1 MTSRTALP
9 GAPASAPIP
18 SSYASYTS
26 YAQDPT
32 DTMHPTHAAH
42 ASLAS
47 RAPHAPTATHT
58 PTATADALTAPDTA
72 PAPDAAPECGH
83 ERGHITD
90 SRFYGHIYATETSR
104 AVFCDICRFQSW
116 LDIEAQLAL
125 AQAELGMIPQWAA
138 DRIAERAQ
146 VHLLDLDG
154 VRAEIRRTAHSLVG
168 LLRAF
173 QAVCGPEA
181 GEYIHY
187 GTTTQDIQDTGQV
200 LAMKRVLD
208 SLQGLIAGMVRRLV
222 EICDEHATTVVL
234 GRTHAQPALPIG
246 FGLKAAGWID
256 ELLRHDERIEALR
269 PRVLVLQLFGGAGSM
284 AGFDGRGPELLE
296 RLADRLGL
304 AVPVT
309 GWHAARDRM
318 AEYVSTLAM
327 AAGTLGRIADE
338 IRTLGRPEIAEVQEA
353 WYLGKVGSSTMPHKR
368 NPEGC
373 EQIVV
378 MARLAAAQA
387 APALAAMGGDH
398 ERDGRTLRMEWVCV
412 PDVSHYTLTA
422 CEIMT
427 RVLNGLTVRTDRAL
441 ANVLEVRDQVATE
454 GLMLAFAAHLGK
466 QSAHERVYQLIQ
478 RGISERRSL
487 RELIEADEQLGGVLG
502 RDELDRLFDPA
513 RYLGDSALLTRR
525 VTDRARAWLAA
536 RPTP

>member
-1 MTSRTALP
+1 MSTLTLPAARATA
-9 GAPASAPIP
+9 A
-18 SSYASYTS
+18 
-26 YAQDPT
+26 
-32 DTMHPTHAAH
+32 
-42 ASLAS
+42 
-47 RAPHAPTATHT
+47 APTQDTT
-58 PTATADALTAPDTA
+58 TTMDTA
-72 PAPDAAPECGH
+72 ADDGLCTH

-104 AVFCDICRFQSW
+104 EIFCDVCRFQSW
-116 LDIEAQLAL
+116 LDVEAQLAL

-138 DRIAERAQ
+138 DRIADSAR

-168 LLRAF
+168 VLRAF

-181 GEYIHY
+181 GEFIHF
-187 GTTTQDIQDTGQV
+187 GTTTQDVQDTGQV

-208 SLQGLIAGMVRRLV
+208 NLQQLIAGLVARLV
-222 EICDEHATTVVL
+222 EISEEHAATVVL

-246 FGLKAAGWID
+246 FGLKASGWID
-256 ELLRHDERIEALR
+256 ELLRHAERIEAMR

-296 RLADRLGL
+296 RLAERLGL
-304 AVPVT
+304 SVPDT

-318 AEYVSTLAM
+318 VEYVSTLAM
-327 AAGTLGRIADE
+327 VSGTLGRIADE
-338 IRTLGRPEIAEVQEA
+338 IRTLGRPEIGEVQEA

-378 MARLAAAQA
+378 MARLAAAQVGT
-387 APALAAMGGDH
+387 ALTAMGGDH

-422 CEIMT
+422 CEITT
-427 RVLNGLTVRTDRAL
+427 RVLKGLSVRSERAL
-441 ANVLEVRDQVATE
+441 ANVLSVRDQVATE
-454 GLMLAFAAHLGK
+454 SLMLAFAGHLGK
-466 QSAHERVYQLIQ
+466 QTAHERIYQLIQ
-478 RGISERRSL
+478 QGISEQRSL
-487 RELIEADEQLGGVLG
+487 RELIEADAELGPVLSAQ
-502 RDELDRLFDPA
+502 ELDVLFDPA
-513 RYLGDSALLTRR
+513 RYLGESVRLTHR
-525 VTDRARAWLAA
+525 VTERARAWLRGRDDTAA
-536 RPTP
+536 

>member
-1 MTSRTALP
+1 
-9 GAPASAPIP
+9 
-18 SSYASYTS
+18 
-26 YAQDPT
+26 
-32 DTMHPTHAAH
+32 MHAHAAM
-42 ASLAS
+42 
-47 RAPHAPTATHT
+47 PT
-58 PTATADALTAPDTA
+58 PPDG
-72 PAPDAAPECGH
+72 PDAHALRIAADEDPAAESCRH

-104 AVFCDICRFQSW
+104 AIFCDVCRFQSW
-116 LDIEAQLAL
+116 LDVEAELAL
-125 AQAELGMIPQWAA
+125 AQAELGMIPQAAA
-138 DRIAERAQ
+138 DRIAECAR

-173 QAVCGPEA
+173 QTVCGPEA
-181 GEYIHY
+181 GEYIHF

-208 SLQGLIAGMVRRLV
+208 ALGQLIAGLVARLV
-222 EICDEHATTVVL
+222 EISEEHAGTVVL

-246 FGLKAAGWID
+246 FGLKAASWID
-256 ELLRHDERIEALR
+256 ELLRHAQRIEEMR
-269 PRVLVLQLFGGAGSM
+269 PRVLVLQMFGAAGSM
-284 AGFDGRGPELLE
+284 AGFDGKGPELLS
-296 RLADRLGL
+296 RLASRLGL
-304 AVPVT
+304 AVPDS

-327 AAGTLGRIADE
+327 TAGTLGRIADE
-338 IRTLGRPEIAEVQEA
+338 IRTLGRPEIGELREA

-387 APALAAMGGDH
+387 ATALSAMGGDH

-427 RVLNGLTVRTDRAL
+427 RVLGGLTVQTDRAL
-441 ANVLEVRDQVATE
+441 ANVLSVRDQVATE
-454 GLMLAFAAHLGK
+454 GLMLAFAGHLGK
-466 QSAHERVYQLIQ
+466 QSAHERIYQLIQ
-478 RGISERRSL
+478 RGISERVPL
-487 RELIEADEQLGGVLG
+487 RELIDADPDLSGVLAPE
-502 RDELDRLFDPA
+502 ELDALFDPA
-513 RYLGDSALLTRR
+513 RYLGDSALLTHR
-525 VTDRARAWLAA
+525 VTTRARTWLTTRKAA
-536 RPTP
+536 

>member
-1 MTSRTALP
+1 MST
-9 GAPASAPIP
+9 
-18 SSYASYTS
+18 
-26 YAQDPT
+26 PT
-32 DTMHPTHAAH
+32 
-42 ASLAS
+42 L
-47 RAPHAPTATHT
+47 PHAP
-58 PTATADALTAPDTA
+58 A
-72 PAPDAAPECGH
+72 PAYALDTGDPMHSQHASPDRPPAVDCAH

-104 AVFCDICRFQSW
+104 AVFCDVCRFQSW

-138 DRIAERAQ
+138 DRIAESAR

-173 QAVCGPEA
+173 QSVCGPEA

-208 SLQGLIAGMVRRLV
+208 NLQTLIAGLVERLV
-222 EICDEHATTVVL
+222 EICEEHAATVVL

-256 ELLRHDERIEALR
+256 ELLRHDERIEAMR

-284 AGFDGRGPELLE
+284 AGFEGKGPELLDG
-296 RLADRLGL
+296 LAGRLGL
-304 AVPVT
+304 SVPDT
-309 GWHAARDRM
+309 GWHASRDRM

-327 AAGTLGRIADE
+327 TAGTLGRIADE
-338 IRTLGRPEIAEVQEA
+338 IRTLGRPEIGEVQEA

-387 APALAAMGGDH
+387 GTALTAMGGDH

-427 RVLNGLTVRTDRAL
+427 RVLGGLSVRTDRAL

-454 GLMLAFAAHLGK
+454 GLMLAFAGHVGK
-466 QSAHERVYQLIQ
+466 QSAHERIYQLIQ
-478 RGISERRSL
+478 RAIGERRPL
-487 RELIEADEQLGGVLG
+487 RELIEADERLGGVL
-502 RDELDRLFDPA
+502 DPAELDVLFDPA

-525 VTDRARAWLAA
+525 VTDRARGWLKGRRAD
-536 RPTP
+536 